1 MKVYT
6 RTGDEGSTSLCGPE
20 RALKDDLRIRSYGTV
35 DELSSILG
43 WCRAVIKD
51 EVLDKLT
58 ADIQRQLFVL
68 GTDLATPGT
77 EEKRRSSRVSAADV
91 EHLEKEIDYYQE
103 QIPPLKHFLLPSG
116 CELACRFHMSRVVC
130 RRAER
135 RVVSLSQG
143 PEINPVAMRYLNRL
157 SDLLFVLAR
166 YANLKIASV
175 CEEVV

>member
-6 RTGDEGSTSLCGPE
+6 KTGDEGSTSLCGPE
-20 RALKDDLRIRSYGTV
+20 RALKDDIRIRSYGTV

-51 EVLDKLT
+51 EILDKLIG
-58 ADIQRQLFVL
+58 DIQRQLFVL
-68 GTDLATPGT
+68 GTDLATPETGK
-77 EEKRRSSRVSAADV
+77 KRRASRISAADV
-91 EHLEKEIDYYQE
+91 ERLEKEIDHYQE

-143 PEINPVAMRYLNRL
+143 SEINPVAMRYLNRL
-157 SDLLFVLAR
+157 SDLMFVLAR

-175 CEEVV
+175 GEEIL